1 MAGLARMEKLIRNIT
16 ILVLFFSILSDL
28 LAFWGFLLEE
38 RQERQDRQ
46 EEQAK
51 KAEEKSQQEKYNQ
64 LAERL
69 SQLEHQLNELEK
81 SPDSSR

>member
-1 MAGLARMEKLIRNIT
+1 MDKLIRNIT

-38 RQERQDRQ
+38 RQDRQ

-51 KAEEKSQQEKYNQ
+51 TAEEKSQQEKYNQ
-64 LAERL
+64 LEERI
-69 SQLEHQLNELEK
+69 SQLELQLKVLEK